1 MKGTSQHTMTAF
13 PPLAERPDFDADPDA
28 VAAFP
33 PEPSEKVA
41 ELLDVIDAAEISLEE
56 LLELTLCNIQ
66 ELASIYGDAGDN
78 SQDLDT
84 VAFTTAA
91 VTRLQ
96 VASNVLAELL
106 PDDSEDEEE
115 GEGLEEEGE
124 AA

>member
-1 MKGTSQHTMTAF
+1 MEGTSQHTMTAF

-28 VAAFP
+28 VADFP

-41 ELLDVIDAAEISLEE
+41 ELLDVIDAAEISPEE

-66 ELASIYGDAGDN
+66 ELASIYDDAGSHQEDV
-78 SQDLDT
+78 DV

-96 VASNVLAELL
+96 IASNVLAELL

-115 GEGLEEEGE
+115 GEGLEEEAE

>member
-1 MKGTSQHTMTAF
+1 MEGTSQHTMTAF
-13 PPLAERPDFDADPDA
+13 PPLAEPDCDANPDA
-28 VAAFP
+28 VADFP

-41 ELLDVIDAAEISLEE
+41 ELLDVIDAAEIDLEE
-56 LLELTLCNIQ
+56 LLELTLCNLQ
-66 ELASIYGDAGDN
+66 ELASIYDDAGN
-78 SQDLDT
+78 SSQDLVT